1 MMMFRIVV
9 DALSDHAPQA
19 LPTNIIDEDHNWF
32 HVKNVVKSSAND
44 DQFDQ
49 FNPVELKY
57 KINILENKSIT
68 DNENFNKQIVKLK
81 KVIEKS
87 DIRIQELVKENKLLG
102 EKNVF
107 LNDHSI
113 SLVKQ
118 NESNLK
124 GKPVYFQGAL

>member
-1 MMMFRIVV
+1 MMMFRMVV
-9 DALSDHAPQA
+9 DTLSDHAPQA

-32 HVKNVVKSSAND
+32 HVKNVAKSSANN
-44 DQFDQ
+44 DQLDQ
-49 FNPVELKY
+49 YNPVELKY

-102 EKNVF
+102 EKNDF

-124 GKPVYFQGAL
+124 GKPVYFFK